1 MKTIEFGKK
10 RGKTIS
16 KWKKIKINANTAVAN
31 EEELDEIVVISASP
45 CWWSRH
51 LNSTI
56 DFNKQI
62 TKRKIYRSI
71 NQSIEGEIN
80 HTEEKRENESRSS
93 NVDGS
98 EKVGR
103 RGEGEKRERVSGR
116 GVGRYRE
123 RKWNGREKRREKRD
137 FVDNILLLHW
147 QFSYLPLTNLSN
159 NNNP

>member
-1 MKTIEFGKK
+1 MKTIEFGK
-10 RGKTIS
+10 RGGSNKQM
-16 KWKKIKINANTAVAN
+16 KIKKNANTAVAN

-62 TKRKIYRSI
+62 TKRNIYRSI
-71 NQSIEGEIN
+71 DQSIEGEIN

-103 RGEGEKRERVSGR
+103 RGEGEERESLWPWGR
-116 GVGRYRE
+116 PLQ
-123 RKWNGREKRREKRD
+123 REKRD
-137 FVDNILLLHW
+137 FVDNILFLH
-147 QFSYLPLTNLSN
+147 
-159 NNNP
+159 

>member
-1 MKTIEFGKK
+1 MKKK
-10 RGKTIS
+10 K
-16 KWKKIKINANTAVAN
+16 NANTAVAN

-103 RGEGEKRERVSGR
+103 RGEGRRERESLWPWGR
-116 GVGRYRE
+116 PLQTEKVKWE
-123 RKWNGREKRREKRD
+123 RKEERETGFCRQH
-137 FVDNILLLHW
+137 FVLA
-147 QFSYLPLTNLSN
+147 LTIFVST
-159 NNNP
+159 PHKCK